1 MVFPLYV
8 ELERRSTERMNSAS
22 LWGHIISM
30 IALLAVSI
38 IGLLMFGDKIESDLL
53 MNLASVE
60 GRLSLFIRL
69 TYSLVLVFHI
79 PYFFFTMKE
88 FVLVLY
94 DEIKSRS
101 LSSHLEQKLANF

>member
-1 MVFPLYV
+1 MYV

-30 IALLAVSI
+30 FALLAVSI

-101 LSSHLEQKLANF
+101 LSSHLEQKLSNF